1 MQELGERLATEQN
14 EKWKQET
21 RRRER
26 QKKKEKEKEQKPGER
41 RVLAGAGWIK
51 ESAGFSTWGGID
63 AILDAAT

>member
-1 MQELGERLATEQN
+1 MEELGERLATEQN

-26 QKKKEKEKEQKPGER
+26 QKKKEKEQKPGER

-51 ESAGFSTWGGID
+51 ESAGFST
-63 AILDAAT
+63 